1 MNLTISLTKKNLEIL
16 TIYPCIGYEQDLLNI
31 ISRKF
36 GVTFNFIYDEYDMVC
51 WPYAA
56 KAGFLNSRLKL
67 NIS

>member
-1 MNLTISLTKKNLEIL
+1 M
-16 TIYPCIGYEQDLLNI
+16 

-36 GVTFNFIYDEYDMVC
+36 GVTFNFLYDEYDMVC
-51 WPYAA
+51 WPYA